1 MENYALKNKYFLFYT
16 ILFLMY
22 CNLFVG
28 WAFQNLKIFVLPINE
43 ITLLLILSSL
53 KIFQT
58 LRNLKSII
66 NILPFLIWI
75 IYGLFLIVLGFFQ
88 HGIWALRDGVHVID
102 SLYFFAGFYLLSNEK
117 YYTIF
122 FKHIKYFIIIAVI
135 YIFFLPFKNI
145 IQDILPQINAVA
157 GSNVSG
163 SLFNYS
169 SLNTTWIWLAFYII
183 INRDEFD
190 HGLIYSNVIPFLFF
204 TTTVVVFT
212 QRMIY
217 LSIFI
222 SFIFLFI
229 FKRDSSRKFLIY
241 IPVFIIMLSILPLLN
256 IEILNRVGG
265 ITSIDFIFDH
275 VMSTFGTIT
284 STSSLATAG
293 TIELRLLWFFQVID
307 NSFESIATFFF
318 GRGFGLPLIEYTGPN
333 STVYREP
340 HNGYL
345 TIYAR
350 MGLIGFLLW
359 FWAHA
364 NFFKTWLKYYKFCKI
379 NNFNDKKNKLLGI
392 IFFIIIVLSTAF
404 ANSAF
409 EQTWLSSIYY
419 VIWGIILRMCY
430 NIKLELSK
438 KQVRN

>member
-28 WAFQNLKIFVLPINE
+28 WAFQNLKIFGLPINE
-43 ITLLLILSSL
+43 IVLMLILFSL
-53 KIFQT
+53 NIFRT
-58 LRNLKSII
+58 LRNLTLII
-66 NILPFLIWI
+66 NILPFLLWL
-75 IYGLFLIVLGFFQ
+75 IYGLSLVVIGYLQ
-88 HGIWALRDGVHVID
+88 HGIWALRDGVHIID

-145 IQDILPQINAVA
+145 IQDILPQINSAQ
-157 GSNVSG
+157 GSHASI
-163 SLFNYS
+163 SLFNFS

-183 INRDEFD
+183 INRDEFN
-190 HGLIYSNVIPFLFF
+190 HRLIYSDVISFLFF
-204 TTTVVVFT
+204 TTTVVVFS

-229 FKRDSSRKFLIY
+229 FKRDSSKKFLIY
-241 IPVFIIMLSILPLLN
+241 IPIFIIMLSIFPLLN
-256 IEILNRVGG
+256 IEILNRVGS
-265 ITSIDFIFDH
+265 ITSISFMLDH
-275 VMSTFGTIT
+275 IMSTFGETASGNT
-284 STSSLATAG
+284 LSSTG
-293 TIELRLLWFFQVID
+293 TVELRLFWLIQVID

-318 GRGFGLPLIEYTGPN
+318 GKGFGLPLIEYTGTN
-333 STVYREP
+333 FTVYREP

-350 MGLIGFLLW
+350 MGFIGFFMWIL
-359 FWAHA
+359 AQA
-364 NFFKTWLKYYKFCKI
+364 IFFKTWLKYYKFCKT
-379 NNFNDKKNKLLGI
+379 NNFNDKKNKLLGM

-409 EQTWLSSIYY
+409 EQTWLASMYY
-419 VIWGIILRMCY
+419 ILWGVILRMCF
-430 NIKLELSK
+430 NIKLDLSK
-438 KQVRN
+438 KLISN